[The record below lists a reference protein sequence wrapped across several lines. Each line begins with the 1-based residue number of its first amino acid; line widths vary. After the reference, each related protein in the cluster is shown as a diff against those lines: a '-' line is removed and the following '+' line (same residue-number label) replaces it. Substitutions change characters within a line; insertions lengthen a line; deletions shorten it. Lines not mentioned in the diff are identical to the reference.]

1 MKKHILLGFLAILI
15 LATVSCHSKKE
26 SEPEAEPVEI
36 VIEKNPTILPVV
48 NHSFLTEE
56 DVGETL
62 TITGV
67 LSGQKGNWV
76 LTENASS
83 KSRVT
88 FVLEVP
94 ADLELELEQ
103 LVSEKV
109 TVTGTLTNVFGTW
122 KKAMKVASIV
132 TNESSL

>member
-1 MKKHILLGFLAILI
+1 MKKHILLGFLVILI
-15 LATVSCHSKKE
+15 LATFSCHSKKE
-26 SEPEAEPVEI
+26 SVLEEEQEKV
-36 VIEKNPTILPVV
+36 VIEKNPTILTIT

-56 DVGETL
+56 DVGKTL
-62 TITGV
+62 SITGV
-67 LSGQKGNWV
+67 LFGEKGNWI

-109 TVTGTLTNVFGTW
+109 TVTGTLTNVYSTW
-122 KKAMKVASIV
+122 KKAMTV
-132 TNESSL
+132 TEIANK

>member
-1 MKKHILLGFLAILI
+1 MKKHILLGFLVILI
-15 LATVSCHSKKE
+15 LATFSCHSKKE
-26 SEPEAEPVEI
+26 SVLEEQEKV
-36 VIEKNPTILPVV
+36 VIEKNPTILTIT
-48 NHSFLTEE
+48 NHSFLTEK

-67 LSGQKGNWV
+67 LSGEKGNWV

-103 LVSEKV
+103 FVSEKV
-109 TVTGTLTNVFGTW
+109 TVTGTLTNVYSTW
-122 KKAMKVASIV
+122 KKAMTV
-132 TNESSL
+132 TEIANK

>member
-1 MKKHILLGFLAILI
+1 MEKHILLGFLVILI
-15 LATVSCHSKKE
+15 LATFSCHSKKE
-26 SEPEAEPVEI
+26 SVLEEEQEKV
-36 VIEKNPTILPVV
+36 VIEKNPTILTIT
-48 NHSFLTEE
+48 NHSFLTEK

-67 LSGQKGNWV
+67 LSGEKGNWV
-76 LTENASS
+76 LTENPSS

-109 TVTGTLTNVFGTW
+109 TVTGTLTNVYGTW
-122 KKAMKVASIV
+122 KKAMTV
-132 TNESSL
+132 TEIANK

>member
-15 LATVSCHSKKE
+15 LTTVSCHSKKE
-26 SEPEAEPVEI
+26 SVPEAEPVEI
-36 VIEKNPTILPVV
+36 VIEKNPSILPVA

-67 LSGQKGNWV
+67 LSGEKGSWV

-109 TVTGTLTNVFGTW
+109 TVQGILTNVRSTW
-122 KKAMKVASIV
+122 TKEMKVLSIK
-132 TNESSL
+132 

>member
-26 SEPEAEPVEI
+26 SVPEAEPVEV
-36 VIEKNPTILPVV
+36 VIEKNPSILPVA

-67 LSGQKGNWV
+67 LSGEKGSWV

-109 TVTGTLTNVFGTW
+109 TVTGTLTNVYGTW
-122 KKAMKVASIV
+122 KKAMKVLSIK
-132 TNESSL
+132 

>member
-26 SEPEAEPVEI
+26 SVPEAEPVEI
-36 VIEKNPTILPVV
+36 VIEKNPTILPVA

-62 TITGV
+62 TIAGV
-67 LSGQKGNWV
+67 LSGEKGNWV

-103 LVSEKV
+103 HVSEKV
-109 TVTGTLTNVFGTW
+109 TVQGILTNVRSTW
-122 KKAMKVASIV
+122 TKEMKVLSIK
-132 TNESSL
+132 

>member
-26 SEPEAEPVEI
+26 SAPEAEPVEI
-36 VIEKNPTILPVV
+36 VIEKNPTILPVA

-67 LSGQKGNWV
+67 LSGEKGRWV

-109 TVTGTLTNVFGTW
+109 TVTGTLTNVYGTW
-122 KKAMKVASIV
+122 KKAMKVLSI
-132 TNESSL
+132 N

>member
-1 MKKHILLGFLAILI
+1 MKKHILLGFLVILI
-15 LATVSCHSKKE
+15 LATFSCHSKKE
-26 SEPEAEPVEI
+26 SVLEEEQEKV
-36 VIEKNPTILPVV
+36 VIEKNPTILTIT

-67 LSGQKGNWV
+67 LSGEKGNWV

-94 ADLELELEQ
+94 TDLELELEQ

-109 TVTGTLTNVFGTW
+109 TVTGTLTNVYGTW
-122 KKAMKVASIV
+122 KKAMTV
-132 TNESSL
+132 TEIANK

>member
-1 MKKHILLGFLAILI
+1 MKKHILLGFLVILI
-15 LATVSCHSKKE
+15 LATFSCHSKKE
-26 SEPEAEPVEI
+26 SVLEEQEKV
-36 VIEKNPTILPVV
+36 VIEKNPTILTIT
-48 NHSFLTEE
+48 NHSFLTEK

-67 LSGQKGNWV
+67 LSGEKGNWV

-94 ADLELELEQ
+94 TDLELEFVQ

-109 TVTGTLTNVFGTW
+109 TVTGTLTNVYSTW
-122 KKAMKVASIV
+122 KKAMTV
-132 TNESSL
+132 TEIANN

>member
-1 MKKHILLGFLAILI
+1 MKKHILLGFLVILI
-15 LATVSCHSKKE
+15 LATFSCHSKKASVLE
-26 SEPEAEPVEI
+26 EEQEKV
-36 VIEKNPTILPVV
+36 VIEKNPTILTIT
-48 NHSFLTEE
+48 NHSFLTEK

-67 LSGQKGNWV
+67 LSGEKGNWV

-94 ADLELELEQ
+94 TDLELELEQ

-109 TVTGTLTNVFGTW
+109 TVTGTLTNVYGTW
-122 KKAMKVASIV
+122 KKAMTV
-132 TNESSL
+132 TEIANK

>member
-1 MKKHILLGFLAILI
+1 MKKHILLGFLVILI
-15 LATVSCHSKKE
+15 LATFSCHSKKE
-26 SEPEAEPVEI
+26 SVLEEQEKV
-36 VIEKNPTILPVV
+36 VIEKNPTILTIT

-67 LSGQKGNWV
+67 LSGEKGNWV

-94 ADLELELEQ
+94 TDLELELEQ

-109 TVTGTLTNVFGTW
+109 TVTGTLTNVYGTW
-122 KKAMKVASIV
+122 KKAMTV
-132 TNESSL
+132 TEIANK